1 MSIFLQ
7 KRGGGGVCGG
17 VSKSSI
23 LASIL
28 VTSSGAAKV
37 NREEDQGS
45 EHAKRGKRRA
55 GEMKVQRLEWEE

>member
-1 MSIFLQ
+1 M
-7 KRGGGGVCGG
+7 GCGG